1 MKFIELL
8 EEFDIPRAPEG
19 NEHQTVG
26 WVQIDCPFCSKD
38 SHHWRMGYNI
48 SGGYI
53 NCWSCG
59 THSLASVLHEWT
71 NLPYKR
77 IKELIEQLD
86 DVIEQPI
93 TKENTKGI
101 LGIPSCVGHLRDIHI
116 RYLSTRRFDYKEIQ
130 RLWQVKGIA
139 IAGRLKWRLFIP
151 ILHQNRIV
159 SWTTRAI
166 GKTTYRY
173 LSAEPHE
180 ELIPHKNI
188 LYGGDYVRHCAII
201 TEGPLDVW
209 AIGPGAVATFGSNY
223 TQQQVLQLIK
233 IPRRIV
239 CYDNDREAQ
248 KQAQKLCD
256 TLGAFEG
263 ETINVVLDAKDPGE
277 AKHKELKKLR
287 KFLT

>member
-8 EEFDIPRAPEG
+8 YEFDIPRAPEG
-19 NEHQTVG
+19 HHHHTHG

-59 THSLASVLHEWT
+59 THSLASVLHEYT
-71 NLPYKR
+71 NLPFHK
-77 IKELIEQLD
+77 IKALLDQLD
-86 DVIEQPI
+86 DIIIQPI
-93 TKENTKGI
+93 RKENIEGM
-101 LGIPSCVGHLRDIHI
+101 LGIPSCVGNLRDIHI
-116 RYLSTRRFDYKEIQ
+116 RYLSTRGFDYKEIQ
-130 RLWQVKGIA
+130 RLWQVKGIS

-151 ILHQNRIV
+151 VLHQNRVV

-166 GKTTYRY
+166 GKASCKYI
-173 LSAEPHE
+173 SAEPNE

-188 LYGGDYVRHCAII
+188 LYGGDYICHCAII

-209 AIGPGAVATFGSNY
+209 AIGPGAVATFGTAY
-223 TQQQVLQLIK
+223 TQQQILQLIK
-233 IPRRIV
+233 VPRRIV
-239 CYDNDREAQ
+239 CYDNEVEAQ

-256 TLGAFEG
+256 ALGSFEG

-287 KFLT
+287 KFLK